1 MTHIAPKTAFHKA
14 DPQNTIADHFSHQL
28 RCRSKPLDGPLSD
41 LRRNQLVLHLHG
53 LGPRPV
59 SEYLKELLGIDAELQ
74 ADALF
79 LLEKYA
85 ALDPGIVRAL
95 GGSTFPP
102 ILFAVKTP

>member
-1 MTHIAPKTAFHKA
+1 MTRIAPQPNFI
-14 DPQNTIADHFSHQL
+14 NTQPSNPTDHFS
-28 RCRSKPLDGPLSD
+28 RCPLPTCQPLGGPLSD